1 MASCYRQLSA
11 KKIKTGFVGP
21 CGPKAQDNKTVI
33 DSISFILLFLGS
45 CLKCDTIYDFS
56 VWLQTGLNPANIK
69 RIFAQTKK
77 KFTLSKIEDLKY
89 LFLNGVPSLP
99 L

>member
-21 CGPKAQDNKTVI
+21 CGPNNKTGI

-56 VWLQTGLNPANIK
+56 VWLQTGSNPGGTK
-69 RIFAQTKK
+69 RFFGQTKK
-77 KFTLSKIEDLKY
+77 K
-89 LFLNGVPSLP
+89 SLP
-99 L
+99 CPKLKI